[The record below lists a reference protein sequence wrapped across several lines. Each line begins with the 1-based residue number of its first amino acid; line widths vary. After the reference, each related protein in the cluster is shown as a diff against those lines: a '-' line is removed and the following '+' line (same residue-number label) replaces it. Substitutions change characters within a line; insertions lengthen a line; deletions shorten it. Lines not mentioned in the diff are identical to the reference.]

1 LQQTEP
7 ASAADA
13 APEVVSGASEWKTVP
28 FKKKGILIGIGGGSG
43 SGKTSVAQNID
54 QALGPGRVCIIEQDF
69 YYRDLS
75 DLPHEE
81 RARMNF
87 DHPDAFDMDL
97 LHAQLSEL
105 LSGKTIDHPIY
116 DFRNHCRK
124 PETERVGPHRVIV
137 LEGILI
143 LMDPRIRN
151 LMDIKVYVDNDP
163 DVRFIRRLR
172 RDIHERGR
180 SVDSVVEQ
188 YEKSVRPMYLQF
200 VEPTKRYADIIIPGG
215 GHNRVAIDLLKTKIE
230 ALLTDI

>member
-1 LQQTEP
+1 V
-7 ASAADA
+7 
-13 APEVVSGASEWKTVP
+13 EVESGAAEWKRVP
-28 FKKKGILIGIGGGSG
+28 FKKTGILIGIGGGSG

-54 QALGPGRVCIIEQDF
+54 KALGAGRVCIIEQDF
-69 YYRDLS
+69 YYKDLGH
-75 DLPHEE
+75 LPPEQ

-97 LHAQLSEL
+97 LHSQLCDL
-105 LSGKTIDHPIY
+105 LSGKVIEHPIY

-143 LMDPRIRN
+143 LMDPRIRE

-163 DVRFIRRLR
+163 DVCFIRRLR
-172 RDIHERGR
+172 RDLDERGR
-180 SVDSVVEQ
+180 SVGSVIEQ

-215 GHNRVAIDLLKTKIE
+215 GFNMVAIDLLTTKIE
-230 ALLTDI
+230 ALLGNM